1 MVMKILY
8 VAGRE
13 LEYSRTRIVYQ
24 ALQSQGFDVVGC
36 FPPDKSFKHYPGLL
50 LKAIRKARGCDI
62 VVVGFYGQI
71 ILPLIKLLTW
81 KPILFD
87 MYIATFDTMVHDRG
101 KADEKSWKAHLYKLS
116 DIVACKL
123 SKRLVLETNDHIQDF
138 AKKFNVDENK
148 FRRVFLAVDDKTIY
162 PRPQPVKSSKF
173 LVHFHGEYAPF
184 HGVKFIL
191 QAADLLRDQDVQFQI
206 VGKGITYNKDRQL
219 GKDLDLQNVNF
230 IDPVPYQD
238 LANLMARADVCL
250 GIFGD
255 NERML
260 RVTTNKVIESIAMAK
275 PLITGRNDPVQE
287 LLTHG
292 ESAYL
297 VERANPRALADAI
310 LKLKEDSELREK
322 IAQGGYRV
330 FKENCTLEKLGQG
343 FAEIIREMKKNGH

>member
-1 MVMKILY
+1 MKILY

-13 LEYSRTRIVYQ
+13 LEYSRTRIVYK

-36 FPPDKSFKHYPGLL
+36 FPPDKSFKHYPALL
-50 LKAIRKARGCDI
+50 LQAIRKARGCNI

-71 ILPLIKLLTW
+71 ILPLIKLFTW
-81 KPILFD
+81 KSILFD

-101 KADEKSWKAHLYKLS
+101 TAGEKSWKARLYKLS
-116 DIVACKL
+116 DIIACKL
-123 SKRLVLETNDHIQDF
+123 SKHLVLETNDHIRDF
-138 AKKFNVDENK
+138 AKKLNVDAKK
-148 FRRVFLAVDDKTIY
+148 FRRVFLAVDDKIIY
-162 PRPQPVKSSKF
+162 PRPQTKKNRNF

-191 QAADLLRDQDVQFQI
+191 QAADLLRDEDVQFQI
-206 VGKGITYNKDRQL
+206 VGKGITYEQDMQL
-219 GKDLDLQNVNF
+219 GKDLHLQNVNF
-230 IDPVPYQD
+230 IDPVPYEE

-275 PLITGRNDPVQE
+275 PLITGRNEPVQE

-310 LKLKEDSELREK
+310 LELKQDDRLRNKL
-322 IAQGGYRV
+322 AQGGYQV

-343 FAEIIREMKKNGH
+343 FAEIIREMGKNGH

>member
-1 MVMKILY
+1 MKILY

-13 LEYSRTRIVYQ
+13 LEYSRTRIVYK
-24 ALQSQGFDVVGC
+24 ALQSQGFEVAGC
-36 FPPDKSFKHYPGLL
+36 FPPGKSFKHYPGLL
-50 LKAIRKARGCDI
+50 LQAIRKARGCDI
-62 VVVGFYGQI
+62 VLVGFYGQI
-71 ILPLIKLLTW
+71 ILPLIKLFIW

-101 KADEKSWKAHLYKLS
+101 QAEEGSWKARLFKLS
-116 DIVACKL
+116 DVIACKL
-123 SKRLVLETNDHIQDF
+123 SRRLVLEANDHIRDF
-138 AKKFNVDENK
+138 AKKFGVEAKK
-148 FRRVFLAVDDKTIY
+148 FRRVFLAVDDKIIH
-162 PRPQPVKSSKF
+162 PRPQAEKNNKF

-191 QAADLLRDQDVQFQI
+191 QAADLLKDEEVQFQI
-206 VGKGITYNKDRQL
+206 VGKGITYEKDRQL
-219 GKDLDLQNVNF
+219 ARDLDLQNVNF
-230 IDPVPYQD
+230 INPVPYED

-250 GIFGD
+250 GIFGE

-287 LLTHG
+287 LLTHR

-297 VERANPRALADAI
+297 IERANPRALADAI
-310 LKLKEDSELREK
+310 IELKENIPLRDK
-322 IAQGGYRV
+322 IAQGGYEV

-343 FAEIIREMKKNGH
+343 FAEIIREMDKNGH